1 MGKIVNEKSDKKS
14 SKAVPWKKML
24 NNDTDMQLLLFNI
37 ITGGGTVG
45 GIISFIASLII
56 KTPLIQDVAIL
67 TALAVLGICIYLAN
81 AKKMV
86 RQSAIVIV
94 FVITLMA
101 FPMMFFT
108 SGGAYSG
115 MGFWFGLGMIFSF
128 LLIDG
133 MFCYVMLAVQII
145 MVVACYIVSYKYPEL
160 VIPLANERSVY
171 VDMLQSLIIF
181 GIVIGSIVRF
191 QNAVYKCKLEE
202 IEQINEELTR
212 AKDDADV
219 ANHAKSEFLAHMS
232 HEIRTPLNTIVGMN
246 EIIMRETHEEQT
258 MKCARDIQS
267 SSDILVDLV
276 RDVLDFSKIESGRME
291 IVNEEYHFSQ
301 LLSNVLSV
309 MESRARQKN
318 LELDAEVQEILY
330 NDLKGDSARIC
341 RILINLIGNAVKY
354 TKKGSIRV
362 TVHMEDH
369 GADPHNVELVM
380 AVRDTGIGIKEEDQ
394 ERLFKDFERLDL
406 SNNRSIEGT
415 GLGLAIT
422 YHLVEMMGGSI
433 TCHSKYG
440 HGTTF
445 VVKISQER
453 LSDERIGDFKDRYRQ
468 YMKERKTYKSKLCAP
483 DVSVLVVDDN
493 VMNLKVIKMM
503 LKPTRMKVST
513 CASGAECLELIKK
526 YRYDIILMDHM
537 MPEMDGMETFHR
549 AMLMRDSL
557 CGRSTYIVMTAN
569 AVMGAR
575 EMYLAEGFKDY
586 ISKPVQPEVLEDILM
601 RYIPEDKLVDPTVC
615 DEDRESPTMGAGT
628 VDEKT
633 DVMGK
638 QNKATEETC
647 AVEKCENMTRDGF
660 SKQDL
665 DISCKEVH
673 IDHEKGLTYCGGS
686 EDFLKEIISMYAADD
701 KRAERQKAY
710 DEKDWDGYRI
720 LIHTVKS
727 TSRTIGAME
736 LGDEA
741 QELENA
747 VKELDVDMICKMH
760 ESVMASYSAV
770 LDWCRV
776 TTAQ

>member
-1 MGKIVNEKSDKKS
+1 
-14 SKAVPWKKML
+14 
-24 NNDTDMQLLLFNI
+24 
-37 ITGGGTVG
+37 
-45 GIISFIASLII
+45 
-56 KTPLIQDVAIL
+56 
-67 TALAVLGICIYLAN
+67 
-81 AKKMV
+81 
-86 RQSAIVIV
+86 
-94 FVITLMA
+94 MA

-133 MFCYVMLAVQII
+133 VFCYVMLAVQII

-276 RDVLDFSKIESGRME
+276 RDVLDFSMIESGRME

-369 GADPHNVELVM
+369 GADPRNVELVM

-601 RYIPEDKLVDPTVC
+601 IYIPEDKLVDPTVC

-628 VDEKT
+628 VDDT
-633 DVMGK
+633 AGVMEK
-638 QNKATEETC
+638 QNSDT
-647 AVEKCENMTRDGF
+647 
-660 SKQDL
+660 SW
-665 DISCKEVH
+665 KEVH

-701 KRAERQKAY
+701 KRAEIQRAY

>member
-1 MGKIVNEKSDKKS
+1 
-14 SKAVPWKKML
+14 
-24 NNDTDMQLLLFNI
+24 
-37 ITGGGTVG
+37 
-45 GIISFIASLII
+45 
-56 KTPLIQDVAIL
+56 
-67 TALAVLGICIYLAN
+67 
-81 AKKMV
+81 
-86 RQSAIVIV
+86 
-94 FVITLMA
+94 
-101 FPMMFFT
+101 
-108 SGGAYSG
+108 
-115 MGFWFGLGMIFSF
+115 
-128 LLIDG
+128 
-133 MFCYVMLAVQII
+133 
-145 MVVACYIVSYKYPEL
+145 
-160 VIPLANERSVY
+160 
-171 VDMLQSLIIF
+171 
-181 GIVIGSIVRF
+181 
-191 QNAVYKCKLEE
+191 
-202 IEQINEELTR
+202 
-212 AKDDADV
+212 
-219 ANHAKSEFLAHMS
+219 
-232 HEIRTPLNTIVGMN
+232 
-246 EIIMRETHEEQT
+246 
-258 MKCARDIQS
+258 
-267 SSDILVDLV
+267 
-276 RDVLDFSKIESGRME
+276 
-291 IVNEEYHFSQ
+291 
-301 LLSNVLSV
+301 
-309 MESRARQKN
+309 
-318 LELDAEVQEILY
+318 
-330 NDLKGDSARIC
+330 
-341 RILINLIGNAVKY
+341 
-354 TKKGSIRV
+354 
-362 TVHMEDH
+362 
-369 GADPHNVELVM
+369 
-380 AVRDTGIGIKEEDQ
+380 
-394 ERLFKDFERLDL
+394 
-406 SNNRSIEGT
+406 
-415 GLGLAIT
+415 
-422 YHLVEMMGGSI
+422 
-433 TCHSKYG
+433 
-440 HGTTF
+440 
-445 VVKISQER
+445 
-453 LSDERIGDFKDRYRQ
+453 
-468 YMKERKTYKSKLCAP
+468 
-483 DVSVLVVDDN
+483 
-493 VMNLKVIKMM
+493 
-503 LKPTRMKVST
+503 
-513 CASGAECLELIKK
+513 
-526 YRYDIILMDHM
+526 MDHM

-701 KRAERQKAY
+701 KRAEIQKAY

-770 LDWCRV
+770 LDCCRV